1 MASEISATEA
11 QYALSSIDRQ
21 RQQVIAEIDVPW
33 WYWVSVAAGWVAL
46 GVLAQYGPT
55 WAIIAGTLAFGAA
68 ALGHCPMGPFRS
80 ARIDLAEHSS

>member
-11 QYALSSIDRQ
+11 QYALSSIDCR

-46 GVLAQYGPT
+46 GVLAQHGPT
-55 WAIIAGTLAFGAA
+55 WAINRRHTRVRGRTLGR
-68 ALGHCPMGPFRS
+68 CSMGPFRS
-80 ARIDLAEHSS
+80 ARIDLTEHSS